1 MGGLSFD
8 IGSFLG
14 GVTSATMGYL
24 GAKQANKATRS
35 NAATQR
41 NWEQQMSD
49 TAHQREVEDL
59 KAAGLNPVLSAT
71 GGSGAS
77 TPTTSVPNA
86 LNTLE
91 GVGDAVN
98 SAFSRSL
105 EYRRLQNET
114 KLADSNADKN
124 AAQIAALKWQT
135 ALDAV
140 RTDAEVRQTNSAIA
154 LNDAN
159 KRLKEFEADMRTS
172 DFGRTMWYVEK
183 ILGAAGQGVGVA
195 GDIVD
200 VVNSAKFPVKK
211 PVNNNNVKVRWR
223 RDLVNE

>member
-1 MGGLSFD
+1 MGLGGIGFD
-8 IGSFLG
+8 VGSFLG

-35 NAATQR
+35 NADTQR

-49 TAHQREVEDL
+49 TAHQREVADL

-77 TPTTSVPNA
+77 TPTASVPNA
-86 LNTLE
+86 LNTME
-91 GVGDAVN
+91 GAADAVN

-114 KLADSNADKN
+114 EVAQSTAEKN
-124 AAQIAALKWQT
+124 RIQAAGIKWQA
-135 ALDAV
+135 ALDAL

-159 KRLKEFEADMRTS
+159 RKLK
-172 DFGRTMWYVEK
+172 DFQVRMSTGKFGEKMFYVNQ
-183 ILGAAGQGVGVA
+183 ILGALGSAASTVSTAASVMRRSPRITVG
-195 GDIVD
+195 
-200 VVNSAKFPVKK
+200 NPYT
-211 PVNNNNVKVRWR
+211 RY
-223 RDLVNE
+223 EE

>member
-1 MGGLSFD
+1 MGGGISFD
-8 IGSFLG
+8 VGSFLG
-14 GVTSATMGYL
+14 GVTSATMSYL
-24 GAKQANKATRS
+24 GSKQANKANRS

-59 KAAGLNPVLSAT
+59 RAAGLNPVLSAT

-77 TPTTSVPNA
+77 TPNASVPNA

-159 KRLKEFEADMRTS
+159 RKLREFQAKMGTGK
-172 DFGRTMWYVEK
+172 FAQYMYYVDRF
-183 ILGAAGQGVGVA
+183 LGAA
-195 GDIVD
+195 
-200 VVNSAKFPVKK
+200 NSAAST
-211 PVNNNNVKVRWR
+211 VNTMRGAPRITVGRSQER
-223 RDLVNE
+223 LIYE